1 MADRLLTDDYLKN
14 LFCDKCPYESDC
26 TGIECKEYCKLI
38 IKARQLREDQD
49 HKSVKA
55 VIEEIEFQKYEL
67 CDAETFETG
76 RSICLL
82 QQDDDCNN
90 PCRFMSENC
99 RWWQQFKERML
110 K

>member
-1 MADRLLTDDYLKN
+1 MDARRIGGLIMDKNRLLTKQEFKELQPSMSGVETIVLK
-14 LFCDKCPYESDC
+14 
-26 TGIECKEYCKLI
+26 
-38 IKARQLREDQD
+38 AQD
-49 HKSVKA
+49 RKSVKA
-55 VIEEIEFQKYEL
+55 IIEEIEFQKYEL
-67 CDAETFETG
+67 CDVETYETG

-99 RWWQQFKERML
+99 RWWQQFKERNGI